1 MANMKQQIKRYK
13 NDNKKRAKNA
23 SYKSALK
30 TAIKNVRAEVEAG
43 NKEAAEKALVIASS
57 KLDSYVNKGIHHK
70 NYAIRQKS
78 KPCTFLLAY
87 GGYPEK
93 LSKNAKIPL
102 AKAQEIFDR
111 YHNVLYSSI
120 TDMKDRTLE
129 QAVTKGKVHLGLGCY
144 MNTSEPESEIRTLF
158 NALTIY

>member
-30 TAIKNVRAEVEAG
+30 TAIKNVRVEAG

-78 KPCTFLLAY
+78 K
-87 GGYPEK
+87 
-93 LSKNAKIPL
+93 L
-102 AKAQEIFDR
+102 AKLV
-111 YHNVLYSSI
+111 NSI
-120 TDMKDRTLE
+120 
-129 QAVTKGKVHLGLGCY
+129 
-144 MNTSEPESEIRTLF
+144 
-158 NALTIY
+158 